1 MSYLKELITSYT
13 SKNMLDIQ
21 ENEKKL
27 IELLALKKIFSQS
40 YYKDTYYATS
50 IAIDENNEPYFS
62 TNKYDLPPQP
72 INQNFY
78 SLHDNEAEYYGVEN
92 IKKYLVEPAVF
103 SRINLFIDIA
113 KDNANDIQKYAENL
127 IKAHKGDSEF
137 LNTVNSF
144 EYLIPNFELFFNKNV
159 GDIFR
164 NNNIDRLESSLS
176 KNVFYF
182 SSNSMSFFNS
192 TKPKLNIDELN
203 ASWIYE
209 SAKRNESIEKS
220 LSYFE
225 NLNDYYNKY
234 SKEITQ
240 IMDFIKNEKP
250 FLFKNA
256 NIDNVEFSF
265 YEVKGDNENV
275 MYKNFIL
282 EENYS
287 IDEQIMKKHN
297 ISISEVYSLKPD
309 EGSYKNI
316 KDYVLEFVTRKDN
329 DISENMRSKFYGL
342 DFLNERSLGASIQN
356 KTIILARANDETV
369 GFISFKSLP
378 DDNKSILKKIEYVCV
393 KDNFRGSGLA
403 EELYTKMCGVL
414 YDNGNIL
421 ANTSYTEQG
430 KSKLPRL
437 KERVRQKFPDFL
449 MIDTDMGNDS
459 HLSKNEKE
467 IASFK
472 QDVNS
477 DFISRLEYLLTD
489 SANRLDNKSEMLK
502 KLYKDTISYID
513 KNPSKFLSNGKN
525 YNHINNRIEFQE
537 KVSNDLI
544 SLMSSPSF
552 KNKL

>member
-1 MSYLKELITSYT
+1 MSNLKQLITSYT
-13 SKNMLDIQ
+13 DENLKNLSEPD
-21 ENEKKL
+21 KKI
-27 IELLALKKIFSQS
+27 IELLALKKIFSEPF
-40 YYKDTYYATS
+40 YKDTYYATS
-50 IAIDENNEPYFS
+50 IAIDDYDEAYFS
-62 TNKYDLPPQP
+62 TNKYDLPPHP
-72 INQNFY
+72 VNQNFY
-78 SLHDNEAEYYGVEN
+78 SLHDNEAEHYGVEN
-92 IKKYLVEPAVF
+92 IKKYLVAPSVF

-113 KDNANDIQKYAENL
+113 KNNTNDIQKYVENL

-159 GDIFR
+159 GDVFR
-164 NNNIDRLESSLS
+164 NNDIDRLESSLS

-182 SSNSMSFFNS
+182 SSNSDSFFNS

-203 ASWIYE
+203 ASWISE
-209 SAKRNESIEKS
+209 SLKRTESINKS

-234 SKEITQ
+234 NKEITQ

-250 FLFKNA
+250 LLFKNA
-256 NIDNVEFSF
+256 SIDNVEFSF
-265 YEVKGDNENV
+265 YEVKGDNKNV

-282 EENYS
+282 EENFS

-297 ISISEVYSLKPD
+297 ISISDVYSLKPD

-316 KDYVLEFVTRKDN
+316 QDYVLEFVTRKDN

-356 KTIILARANDETV
+356 KTIILARSNNETV

-459 HLSKNEKE
+459 HLSKTEKE
-467 IASFK
+467 LSSFK
-472 QDVNS
+472 KDVNS

-489 SANRLDNKSEMLK
+489 GVHHLNNKSEDLK
-502 KLYKDTISYID
+502 VLYRDTMKYID
-513 KNPSKFLSNGKN
+513 DNQSKFLSNGKN

-537 KVSNDLI
+537 NISNNLI
-544 SLMSSPSF
+544 SLMSSSSF
-552 KNKL
+552 KHKP

>member
-182 SSNSMSFFNS
+182 SSNRMRFFNS

-220 LSYFE
+220 LS
-225 NLNDYYNKY
+225 
-234 SKEITQ
+234 
-240 IMDFIKNEKP
+240 
-250 FLFKNA
+250 
-256 NIDNVEFSF
+256 
-265 YEVKGDNENV
+265 
-275 MYKNFIL
+275 
-282 EENYS
+282 
-287 IDEQIMKKHN
+287 
-297 ISISEVYSLKPD
+297 
-309 EGSYKNI
+309 
-316 KDYVLEFVTRKDN
+316 
-329 DISENMRSKFYGL
+329 
-342 DFLNERSLGASIQN
+342 
-356 KTIILARANDETV
+356 
-369 GFISFKSLP
+369 
-378 DDNKSILKKIEYVCV
+378 
-393 KDNFRGSGLA
+393 
-403 EELYTKMCGVL
+403 
-414 YDNGNIL
+414 
-421 ANTSYTEQG
+421 
-430 KSKLPRL
+430 
-437 KERVRQKFPDFL
+437 
-449 MIDTDMGNDS
+449 
-459 HLSKNEKE
+459 
-467 IASFK
+467 
-472 QDVNS
+472 
-477 DFISRLEYLLTD
+477 
-489 SANRLDNKSEMLK
+489 
-502 KLYKDTISYID
+502 
-513 KNPSKFLSNGKN
+513 
-525 YNHINNRIEFQE
+525 
-537 KVSNDLI
+537 
-544 SLMSSPSF
+544 
-552 KNKL
+552 

>member
-1 MSYLKELITSYT
+1 
-13 SKNMLDIQ
+13 
-21 ENEKKL
+21 
-27 IELLALKKIFSQS
+27 
-40 YYKDTYYATS
+40 
-50 IAIDENNEPYFS
+50 
-62 TNKYDLPPQP
+62 
-72 INQNFY
+72 
-78 SLHDNEAEYYGVEN
+78 
-92 IKKYLVEPAVF
+92 
-103 SRINLFIDIA
+103 
-113 KDNANDIQKYAENL
+113 
-127 IKAHKGDSEF
+127 
-137 LNTVNSF
+137 
-144 EYLIPNFELFFNKNV
+144 
-159 GDIFR
+159 
-164 NNNIDRLESSLS
+164 
-176 KNVFYF
+176 
-182 SSNSMSFFNS
+182 
-192 TKPKLNIDELN
+192 
-203 ASWIYE
+203 
-209 SAKRNESIEKS
+209 
-220 LSYFE
+220 
-225 NLNDYYNKY
+225 
-234 SKEITQ
+234 
-240 IMDFIKNEKP
+240 MDFIKNEKP